1 MATRKM
7 MCQKTSASKLAQN
20 LLVLLL
26 LILVCIIILSMGL
39 EVECEGLNSNNN
51 KLLKSFQIEFGHG
64 FLLFEIHL
72 ILIAKSLLFNV

>member
-1 MATRKM
+1 MPKNKRFKIG
-7 MCQKTSASKLAQN
+7 SKSIGVIVIDISVYYYFIN
-20 LLVLLL
+20 GIRGRV
-26 LILVCIIILSMGL
+26 
-39 EVECEGLNSNNN
+39 CEGLNSNNN